1 MNNHPPEPYKY
12 VFILLIIFFS
22 SSLWYSDWFEIEGE
36 GVYTEGIDREPKII
50 VNYNIDNS
58 LELISVSI
66 ENATPLLQYW
76 NNRVVVEPDNST
88 DGQDNSENSRE
99 STENSAENNL
109 NETRDLIRIMLIIFI
124 GIIIISTI
132 NKNVFWSRLT
142 IISLFLI
149 SFLFLIL
156 VPLSAVD
163 DFGLSDESQ
172 SSTGGFDSAN
182 NDEVS
187 VNQFAHFESNSGF
200 GLDLFSLRFDYTSN
214 GFDLGLLEPDE
225 RQSVID
231 KKPKAGDSGYNSYLN
246 FEAEMNAGPSESI
259 YWLIGIG
266 VILFFWYRVVNNI
279 PEIIEYQTIITE

>member
-1 MNNHPPEPYKY
+1 MKNNHPESYKY
-12 VFILLIIFFS
+12 VFLVIIIFLS

-36 GVYTEGIDREPKII
+36 GVYTEGIEREPKII

-58 LELISVSI
+58 VELISVSI

-76 NNRVVVEPDNST
+76 NNRDVVEPEESNDK
-88 DGQDNSENSRE
+88 QDISEDMVE
-99 STENSAENNL
+99 PTENSDKNNL
-109 NETRDLIRIMLIIFI
+109 NKTRDLIKIMLIVFI
-124 GIIIISTI
+124 GMIIISTI
-132 NKNVFWSRLT
+132 NKNIFWSRLT
-142 IISLFLI
+142 IISLLLI
-149 SFLFLIL
+149 SFLFLIQ

-163 DFGLSDESQ
+163 DFGLSDEGQ
-172 SSTGGFDSAN
+172 SSTGGFDTAN

-200 GLDLFSLRFDYTSN
+200 GLDLFSLKFDYSSN

-231 KKPKAGDSGYNSYLN
+231 NKPKAGETGYNSYVK

-259 YWLIGIG
+259 FWLIGIG
-266 VILFFWYRVVNNI
+266 VVLFFWYRVGNNI
-279 PEIIEYQTIITE
+279 SVVENQTIIPE

>member
-1 MNNHPPEPYKY
+1 MKNNHPESYKY
-12 VFILLIIFFS
+12 VFLVIIIFLS

-36 GVYTEGIDREPKII
+36 GVYTEGIEREPKIT

-58 LELISVSI
+58 VELISVSI

-76 NNRVVVEPDNST
+76 NNRDVVEPEESNDK
-88 DGQDNSENSRE
+88 QDISEDMVE
-99 STENSAENNL
+99 PTENSDKNNL
-109 NETRDLIRIMLIIFI
+109 NTTRDLIKIMLIVFI
-124 GIIIISTI
+124 GMIIISTI
-132 NKNVFWSRLT
+132 NKNIFWSRLT
-142 IISLFLI
+142 IISLLLI
-149 SFLFLIL
+149 SFLFLIQ

-163 DFGLSDESQ
+163 DFGLSDEGQ
-172 SSTGGFDSAN
+172 SSTGGFDTAN

-200 GLDLFSLRFDYTSN
+200 GLDLFSLKFDYSSN
-214 GFDLGLLEPDE
+214 GFDLGLLEPDQ

-231 KKPKAGDSGYNSYLN
+231 NKPKAGEPGYNSYVK

-266 VILFFWYRVVNNI
+266 VVLFFWYRVGNNI
-279 PEIIEYQTIITE
+279 SVVENQTIMPE

>member
-1 MNNHPPEPYKY
+1 MKNHPPEPYKY

-36 GVYTEGIDREPKII
+36 GVYTEGIDREPQII
-50 VNYNIDNS
+50 INYNIDNS
-58 LELISVSI
+58 VELISVSI

-76 NNRVVVEPDNST
+76 NNRDVVEPEGSNDT
-88 DGQDNSENSRE
+88 QDISENAAE
-99 STENSAENNL
+99 SAENSDKNNL
-109 NETRDLIRIMLIIFI
+109 DTTRNLIKIMLIVFI
-124 GIIIISTI
+124 GIITISTL
-132 NKNVFWSRLT
+132 NKNIFWSRLT
-142 IISLFLI
+142 IICLLLI
-149 SFLFLIL
+149 SFLFLIQ

-163 DFGLSDESQ
+163 DFGLSDEGQ
-172 SSTGGFDSAN
+172 SSTGGFDTAN

-200 GLDLFSLRFDYTSN
+200 GLDIFSLKFDYSSN

-231 KKPKAGDSGYNSYLN
+231 NKPKAGDSGYNSYVK

-259 YWLIGIG
+259 YWLIGMG
-266 VILFFWYRVVNNI
+266 VVLFFWYKVENNI
-279 PEIIEYQTIITE
+279 SVVENQTNITE

>member
-1 MNNHPPEPYKY
+1 MYK
-12 VFILLIIFFS
+12 
-22 SSLWYSDWFEIEGE
+22 
-36 GVYTEGIDREPKII
+36 RQ
-50 VNYNIDNS
+50 
-58 LELISVSI
+58 ELISVSI

-76 NNRVVVEPDNST
+76 NNRDVVEPEESNDK
-88 DGQDNSENSRE
+88 QDISEDMVE
-99 STENSAENNL
+99 PTEKSDKNNL
-109 NETRDLIRIMLIIFI
+109 NTTRDLIKIMLIVFI
-124 GIIIISTI
+124 GMIIISTI
-132 NKNVFWSRLT
+132 NKNIFWSRLT
-142 IISLFLI
+142 IISLLLI

-163 DFGLSDESQ
+163 DFGLSDEGQ
-172 SSTGGFDSAN
+172 SSTGGFDTAN

-200 GLDLFSLRFDYTSN
+200 GLDLFSLKFDYGSN

-231 KKPKAGDSGYNSYLN
+231 NKPKAGEPGYNSYVK

-266 VILFFWYRVVNNI
+266 VVLFFWYRVGNNI
-279 PEIIEYQTIITE
+279 SVVENQTIIPE

>member
-1 MNNHPPEPYKY
+1 MKNNHPESYKY
-12 VFILLIIFFS
+12 VFLVIIIFLS

-36 GVYTEGIDREPKII
+36 GVYTEGIEREPKIT

-58 LELISVSI
+58 VELISVSI

-76 NNRVVVEPDNST
+76 NNREVVEPEESNDK
-88 DGQDNSENSRE
+88 QDISEDMVE
-99 STENSAENNL
+99 PTENSDKNNL
-109 NETRDLIRIMLIIFI
+109 NTTRDLIKIMLIVFI
-124 GIIIISTI
+124 GMIIISTI
-132 NKNVFWSRLT
+132 NKNIFWSRLT
-142 IISLFLI
+142 IIFLLLI
-149 SFLFLIL
+149 SFLFLIQ

-163 DFGLSDESQ
+163 DFGLSDEGQ
-172 SSTGGFDSAN
+172 SSTGGFDTAN

-200 GLDLFSLRFDYTSN
+200 GLDLFSLKFDYSSN

-231 KKPKAGDSGYNSYLN
+231 NKPKAGEPGYNSYVK

-266 VILFFWYRVVNNI
+266 VVLFFWYRVGNNI
-279 PEIIEYQTIITE
+279 SVVENQTIIPE

>member
-1 MNNHPPEPYKY
+1 MKNNHPESYKY
-12 VFILLIIFFS
+12 VFLVIIIFLS

-36 GVYTEGIDREPKII
+36 GVYTEGIEREPKIK

-58 LELISVSI
+58 VELISVSI

-76 NNRVVVEPDNST
+76 NNRDVVEPEESNDK
-88 DGQDNSENSRE
+88 QDISEDMVE
-99 STENSAENNL
+99 PTENSDKNNL
-109 NETRDLIRIMLIIFI
+109 NTTRDLIKFMLIVFI
-124 GIIIISTI
+124 GMMIISTI
-132 NKNVFWSRLT
+132 NKNIFWSRLT
-142 IISLFLI
+142 IISLLLI
-149 SFLFLIL
+149 SFLFLIQ

-163 DFGLSDESQ
+163 DFGLSDEGQ
-172 SSTGGFDSAN
+172 SSTGGFDTAN

-200 GLDLFSLRFDYTSN
+200 GLDLFSLKFDYSSN

-231 KKPKAGDSGYNSYLN
+231 NKPKAGEPGYNSYVK

-266 VILFFWYRVVNNI
+266 VVLFFWYRVGNNI
-279 PEIIEYQTIITE
+279 SVVENQTIIPE

>member
-1 MNNHPPEPYKY
+1 MKNNHPESYKY
-12 VFILLIIFFS
+12 VFLVIIIFLS

-36 GVYTEGIDREPKII
+36 GVYTEGIEREPKIT

-58 LELISVSI
+58 VELISVSI

-76 NNRVVVEPDNST
+76 NNRDVVEPEESNDK
-88 DGQDNSENSRE
+88 QDISEDMVE
-99 STENSAENNL
+99 PTENSDKNNL
-109 NETRDLIRIMLIIFI
+109 NTTRDLIKFMLIVFI
-124 GIIIISTI
+124 GMMIISTI
-132 NKNVFWSRLT
+132 NKNIFWSRLT
-142 IISLFLI
+142 IISLLLI
-149 SFLFLIL
+149 RFLFLIQ

-163 DFGLSDESQ
+163 DFGLSDEGQ
-172 SSTGGFDSAN
+172 SSTGGFDTAN

-200 GLDLFSLRFDYTSN
+200 GLDLFSLKFDYSSN
-214 GFDLGLLEPDE
+214 GFDLGLLESDE

-231 KKPKAGDSGYNSYLN
+231 NKPKAGEPGYNSYVK

-266 VILFFWYRVVNNI
+266 VVLFFWYRVGNNI
-279 PEIIEYQTIITE
+279 SVVENQTIIPE

>member
-1 MNNHPPEPYKY
+1 MKNNHPESYKY
-12 VFILLIIFFS
+12 VFLVIIIFLS

-36 GVYTEGIDREPKII
+36 GVYTEGIEREPKIT

-58 LELISVSI
+58 VELISVSI

-76 NNRVVVEPDNST
+76 NNRDVVEPEESNDK
-88 DGQDNSENSRE
+88 QDISEDMVE
-99 STENSAENNL
+99 PTENSDKNNL
-109 NETRDLIRIMLIIFI
+109 NTTRDLIKFMLIVFI
-124 GIIIISTI
+124 GMMIISTI
-132 NKNVFWSRLT
+132 NKNIFWSRLT
-142 IISLFLI
+142 IISLLLI
-149 SFLFLIL
+149 SFLFLIQ

-163 DFGLSDESQ
+163 DFGLSDEGQ
-172 SSTGGFDSAN
+172 SSTGGFDTAN

-200 GLDLFSLRFDYTSN
+200 GLVLFSLKFDYCSN
-214 GFDLGLLEPDE
+214 GFDLGLLESDE

-231 KKPKAGDSGYNSYLN
+231 NKPKAGEPGYNSYVK

-266 VILFFWYRVVNNI
+266 VVLFFWYRVGNNI
-279 PEIIEYQTIITE
+279 SVVENQTIIPE

>member
-1 MNNHPPEPYKY
+1 MKNNHPEPYKY
-12 VFILLIIFFS
+12 VFLIIIIFLS

-36 GVYTEGIDREPKII
+36 GVYTEGIEREPKII

-76 NNRVVVEPDNST
+76 NNRDVVEPEESNDK
-88 DGQDNSENSRE
+88 QDISEDMVE
-99 STENSAENNL
+99 PTENSDKNNL
-109 NETRDLIRIMLIIFI
+109 NTTRDLIKIMLIVFI
-124 GIIIISTI
+124 GMIIISTI
-132 NKNVFWSRLT
+132 NKNIFWSRLT
-142 IISLFLI
+142 IIFLLLI
-149 SFLFLIL
+149 SFLFLIQ

-163 DFGLSDESQ
+163 DFGLSDEGQ
-172 SSTGGFDSAN
+172 SSTGGFDTAN

-200 GLDLFSLRFDYTSN
+200 GLDLFSLKFDYSSN

-231 KKPKAGDSGYNSYLN
+231 NKPKAGEPGYNSYVK

-266 VILFFWYRVVNNI
+266 VVLFFWNRVENNRSVV
-279 PEIIEYQTIITE
+279 ENQTIITE

>member
-1 MNNHPPEPYKY
+1 MKNNHPESYKY
-12 VFILLIIFFS
+12 VFLVIIIFLS

-36 GVYTEGIDREPKII
+36 GVYTEGIEREPKIT

-58 LELISVSI
+58 VELISVSI

-76 NNRVVVEPDNST
+76 NNRDVVEPEESNDK
-88 DGQDNSENSRE
+88 QDISEDMVE
-99 STENSAENNL
+99 PTENSDKNNL
-109 NETRDLIRIMLIIFI
+109 NTTRDLIKIMLIVFI
-124 GIIIISTI
+124 GMIIISTI
-132 NKNVFWSRLT
+132 NKNIFWSRLT
-142 IISLFLI
+142 IISLLLI
-149 SFLFLIL
+149 SFLFLIQ

-163 DFGLSDESQ
+163 DFGLSDEGQ
-172 SSTGGFDSAN
+172 SSTGGFDTAN

-200 GLDLFSLRFDYTSN
+200 GLDLFSLKFDYSSN

-231 KKPKAGDSGYNSYLN
+231 NKPKAGEPGYNSYVK

-266 VILFFWYRVVNNI
+266 VVLFFWYRVGNNLSVV
-279 PEIIEYQTIITE
+279 ENQTIIPE

>member
-1 MNNHPPEPYKY
+1 MKNNHPESYKY
-12 VFILLIIFFS
+12 VFLVIIIFLS

-36 GVYTEGIDREPKII
+36 GVYTEGIEREPKII

-58 LELISVSI
+58 VELISVSI

-76 NNRVVVEPDNST
+76 NNRDVVEPEESNDK
-88 DGQDNSENSRE
+88 QDISEDMVE
-99 STENSAENNL
+99 PTENSDKNNL
-109 NETRDLIRIMLIIFI
+109 NTTRDLIKFMLIVFI
-124 GIIIISTI
+124 GMMIISTI
-132 NKNVFWSRLT
+132 NKNIFWSRLT
-142 IISLFLI
+142 IISLLLI
-149 SFLFLIL
+149 SFLFLIQ

-163 DFGLSDESQ
+163 DFGLSDEGQ
-172 SSTGGFDSAN
+172 SSTGGFDTAN

-200 GLDLFSLRFDYTSN
+200 GLDLFSLKFDYSSN
-214 GFDLGLLEPDE
+214 GFDLGLLESDE

-231 KKPKAGDSGYNSYLN
+231 NKPKAGEPGYNSYVK

-266 VILFFWYRVVNNI
+266 VVLFFWYRVGNNI
-279 PEIIEYQTIITE
+279 SVVENQTIIPE

>member
-1 MNNHPPEPYKY
+1 MNNHTPEQYKY

-58 LELISVSI
+58 MELISVSI

-88 DGQDNSENSRE
+88 DGQDNSENNRE
-99 STENSAENNL
+99 STENSTENNL

-124 GIIIISTI
+124 GVIIISTI

-142 IISLFLI
+142 IISLLLI
-149 SFLFLIL
+149 SFLFLIQ

-200 GLDLFSLRFDYTSN
+200 GLDFFSLRFDYSST

-231 KKPKAGDSGYNSYLN
+231 HKPKAGESGYNSYLN

-266 VILFFWYRVVNNI
+266 VILFFWYRIVNNI
-279 PEIIEYQTIITE
+279 PEIKDNQTIIAN

>member
-1 MNNHPPEPYKY
+1 MNNPREPYKY
-12 VFILLIIFFS
+12 VFLIIIIFFS

-36 GVYTEGIDREPKII
+36 GVYTEGIEREPKIK

-58 LELISVSI
+58 VELISVSI

-76 NNRVVVEPDNST
+76 NNRDVVEPEESNDK
-88 DGQDNSENSRE
+88 QDISEDMVE
-99 STENSAENNL
+99 PTENSDKNNL
-109 NETRDLIRIMLIIFI
+109 NTTRDLIKIMLIVFI
-124 GIIIISTI
+124 GMIIISTI
-132 NKNVFWSRLT
+132 NKNIFWSRLT
-142 IISLFLI
+142 IISLLLI
-149 SFLFLIL
+149 SFLFLIQ

-163 DFGLSDESQ
+163 DFGLSDEGQ
-172 SSTGGFDSAN
+172 SSTGGFDTAN

-200 GLDLFSLRFDYTSN
+200 GLDLFSLKFDYSSN

-231 KKPKAGDSGYNSYLN
+231 NKPKAGEPGYNSYVK

-266 VILFFWYRVVNNI
+266 VVLFFWYRVVNNVSVV
-279 PEIIEYQTIITE
+279 ENQTIIPE